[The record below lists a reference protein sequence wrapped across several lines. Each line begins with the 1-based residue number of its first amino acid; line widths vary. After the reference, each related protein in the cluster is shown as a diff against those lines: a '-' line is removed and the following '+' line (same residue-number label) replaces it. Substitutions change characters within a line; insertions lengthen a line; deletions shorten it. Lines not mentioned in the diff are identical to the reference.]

1 MSNRKRRC
9 PDSLVAHTYPELER
23 YATANLN
30 LLIVVGAPGLAKT
43 RTVREAI
50 GDACWIKG
58 NATAYGIYQK
68 IYEHRDEPIVIDDVD
83 DIYNDKRSVRLLKSL
98 CETEETK
105 TVSWESNA
113 CKDLPRE
120 FKTKSKVT
128 IIANE
133 WRQAN
138 AHVRAIQDRGTVVYF
153 EPSNHEIHRHAT
165 QWFSDQEILDWF
177 GERLSQIQNHS
188 LRKYKKAAEYKSAG
202 IDWRGIMSNVSP
214 TTKLVIELLSDNK
227 FRTEGARVEEF
238 TRRSGLCRATFYN
251 HAKRLRKNKA
261 FS

>member
-1 MSNRKRRC
+1 MSNRNRRC

-23 YATANLN
+23 YAAANLN

-83 DIYNDKRSVRLLKSL
+83 QIYNDRQAVRLLKSL

-105 TVSWESNA
+105 TVSWQSDA
-113 CKDLPRE
+113 RKDLPRE
-120 FKTKSKVT
+120 FETTSHVT
-128 IIANE
+128 IIANA
-133 WRQAN
+133 WQQTN
-138 AHVRAIQDRGTVVYF
+138 SHVKAIQDRGHVVYF

-165 QWFSDQEILDWF
+165 QWFPDREILEWF
-177 GERLSQIQNHS
+177 GERLSDLPEHS
-188 LRKYKKAAEYKSAG
+188 LRKYVKAEELKKAG
-202 IDWRGIMSNVSP
+202 MDWRGIMSNVCP
-214 TTKLVIELLSDNK
+214 TTKLVIELLRDSSFK
-227 FRTEGARVEEF
+227 TEGARVEEF
-238 TRRSGLCRATFYN
+238 IRRSGLSRATYYN
-251 HAKRLRKNKA
+251 HMSKVQQ
-261 FS
+261 F